1 LSRQKFAQPL
11 LRHPHED
18 PFSALVE
25 CGRLVSWIQLWTLFM
40 VSLFKRLAQGAAC
53 VALAVWL
60 SACSKPGQG
69 NAGPGGTGPAPQ
81 VAVVTIHA
89 QPLTLKTK
97 LPGRASAYVIAE
109 VRPQVGGILKR
120 RVFRE
125 GADVKAG
132 QVLYEIDPALYQAAA
147 DNARAALAKAE
158 ANLVTIKQKAQ
169 RYAQLVK
176 SGVISQQDNDDVV
189 AALGQAEADV
199 TASRAALETATINL
213 GYTRITAPISGR
225 IGKSSVTAGALLTAN
240 QTTALATIQQ
250 LDPIYVDVTQTSSE
264 LMRLR
269 RLFDSGQLKRADR
282 DHIRAGLIFDDGSAY
297 AQSGKLQFADI
308 TVDESTSSVTLR
320 VVFPNPRHDIL
331 PGMYVRAILE
341 EGVEEHAL
349 LVPQQAVARDPL
361 GNATAL
367 VLNVDGV
374 VELRKLT
381 IDRAVDN
388 QWLIRDGL
396 QDGEQVITEGSQRVK
411 PGDKATVAAAVAS
424 PVTQS

>member
-1 LSRQKFAQPL
+1 
-11 LRHPHED
+11 
-18 PFSALVE
+18 
-25 CGRLVSWIQLWTLFM
+25 M